1 MNIFNFRIIILLCI
15 LTVIGISMLVF
26 FLREKPIRKLM
37 DLSFVYLLLITFIM
51 YILVIKNFESVL
63 FPIFI
68 IIFINFLLTL
78 ITGISIVNNLLA
90 QHKEEEIKQ
99 EQVGDWGYDYD
110 TSDIQDDD
118 DDDMFKHLKNI
129 SDLELKEDVG
139 DTNIENIEL
148 KDDFVTDNILNDM
161 DDLSNNSR
169 NIKAEINNI
178 SNNIFSSTNDDLSS
192 DAEFDFEKMVKGLD
206 FKNEENEEYK
216 NNKLD
221 NNAHINNTNDTND
234 INDINDINYIDNS
247 NTNNNANTNKK
258 EDLFKDKKLK
268 INDIIELIKQQKLNN
283 NGEDKK

>member
-1 MNIFNFRIIILLCI
+1 
-15 LTVIGISMLVF
+15 MLVF

-37 DLSFVYLLLITFIM
+37 DLSFVYLLLITFIT

-90 QHKEEEIKQ
+90 QHKEEAIKQ
-99 EQVGDWGYDYD
+99 EQVNDWGYDYD

-129 SDLELKEDVG
+129 SDLELKKDVD

-148 KDDFVTDNILNDM
+148 KDDFDISNLLLDDKTDMQN
-161 DDLSNNSR
+161 NNSTTTKE
-169 NIKAEINNI
+169 IKDI
-178 SNNIFSSTNDDLSS
+178 SSNIFAKTDANSSGNTEDN
-192 DAEFDFEKMVKGLD
+192 ETFDFEKMVKDLD
-206 FKNEENEEYK
+206 FKNEENEEFK

-221 NNAHINNTNDTND
+221 NNTHTNETNNIN
-234 INDINDINYIDNS
+234 NS
-247 NTNNNANTNKK
+247 NTNHNINTNKK

-268 INDIIELIKQQKLNN
+268 INDIIDLIKQQKLDNK
-283 NGEDKK
+283 EEE

>member
-37 DLSFVYLLLITFIM
+37 DLSFVYLLLITFIT

-148 KDDFVTDNILNDM
+148 KDDFDISNLLLDDKTDMQN
-161 DDLSNNSR
+161 NNSTTTKE
-169 NIKAEINNI
+169 IKDI
-178 SNNIFSSTNDDLSS
+178 SSNIFAKTDGNSSS
-192 DAEFDFEKMVKGLD
+192 DTEDNETFDFEKMVKDLD
-206 FKNEENEEYK
+206 FKNEENEEFK

-221 NNAHINNTNDTND
+221 NNTHTNETNNINN
-234 INDINDINYIDNS
+234 S
-247 NTNNNANTNKK
+247 NANHNINTNKK

-268 INDIIELIKQQKLNN
+268 INDIIDLIKQQKLDNK
-283 NGEDKK
+283 EEE

>member
-37 DLSFVYLLLITFIM
+37 DLSFVYLLLITFIT

-90 QHKEEEIKQ
+90 QHKEEAIKQ
-99 EQVGDWGYDYD
+99 EQVNDWGYDYD

-129 SDLELKEDVG
+129 SDLELKKDVD

-148 KDDFVTDNILNDM
+148 KDDFDISNLLLDDKTDMQN
-161 DDLSNNSR
+161 NNSTTT
-169 NIKAEINNI
+169 KEIEDI
-178 SNNIFSSTNDDLSS
+178 SSNIFANTDANSSGNTEDN
-192 DAEFDFEKMVKGLD
+192 ETFDFEKMVKDLD
-206 FKNEENEEYK
+206 FKNEENEEFK
-216 NNKLD
+216 SNKLD
-221 NNAHINNTNDTND
+221 NNTHTNETNNIN
-234 INDINDINYIDNS
+234 NS
-247 NTNNNANTNKK
+247 NTNHNINTNKK
-258 EDLFKDKKLK
+258 EDLIKEKKLK
-268 INDIIELIKQQKLNN
+268 INDIIDLIKQQKLDNK
-283 NGEDKK
+283 EEE

>member
-37 DLSFVYLLLITFIM
+37 DLSFVYLLLITFIT

-90 QHKEEEIKQ
+90 QHKEEAIKQ
-99 EQVGDWGYDYD
+99 EQVNDWGYDYD

-129 SDLELKEDVG
+129 SDLELKKDVD

-148 KDDFVTDNILNDM
+148 KDDFDISNLLLDDKTDMQN
-161 DDLSNNSR
+161 NNSTTTKE
-169 NIKAEINNI
+169 IKDI
-178 SNNIFSSTNDDLSS
+178 SSNIFAKTDGNSSS
-192 DAEFDFEKMVKGLD
+192 DTENNETFDFEKMVKGLD
-206 FKNEENEEYK
+206 FKNEENEEFK
-216 NNKLD
+216 SNKLD
-221 NNAHINNTNDTND
+221 NNTHTNETNNIN
-234 INDINDINYIDNS
+234 NS
-247 NTNNNANTNKK
+247 NTNHNINTNKK

-268 INDIIELIKQQKLNN
+268 INDIIDLIKQQKLDNK
-283 NGEDKK
+283 EEE

>member
-37 DLSFVYLLLITFIM
+37 DLSFVYLLLITFIT
-51 YILVIKNFESVL
+51 YILVIKNFESIL

-90 QHKEEEIKQ
+90 QHKEEAIKQ
-99 EQVGDWGYDYD
+99 EQVNDWGYDYD

-129 SDLELKEDVG
+129 SDLELKKDVD

-148 KDDFVTDNILNDM
+148 KDDFDISNLLLDDKTDMQN
-161 DDLSNNSR
+161 NNSTTTKE
-169 NIKAEINNI
+169 IKDII
-178 SNNIFSSTNDDLSS
+178 SNIFAKTDANSSGNTEDN
-192 DAEFDFEKMVKGLD
+192 ETKKKKKMVKDLD
-206 FKNEENEEYK
+206 FKNEENEEFK

-221 NNAHINNTNDTND
+221 NNTHTNETNNIN
-234 INDINDINYIDNS
+234 NS
-247 NTNNNANTNKK
+247 NTNHNINTNKK

-268 INDIIELIKQQKLNN
+268 INDIIDLIKQQKLDNK
-283 NGEDKK
+283 EEE

>member
-37 DLSFVYLLLITFIM
+37 DLSFVYLLLITFIT

-90 QHKEEEIKQ
+90 QHKEEAIKQ
-99 EQVGDWGYDYD
+99 EQVNDWGYDYD

-129 SDLELKEDVG
+129 SDLELKKDVD

-148 KDDFVTDNILNDM
+148 KDDFDISNLLLDDKTDMQN
-161 DDLSNNSR
+161 NNSTTTKE
-169 NIKAEINNI
+169 IKDI
-178 SNNIFSSTNDDLSS
+178 SSNIFAKTDANSSGNTEDN
-192 DAEFDFEKMVKGLD
+192 ETFDFEKMVKDLD
-206 FKNEENEEYK
+206 FKNEENEEFK

-221 NNAHINNTNDTND
+221 NNTHTNETNNIN
-234 INDINDINYIDNS
+234 NS
-247 NTNNNANTNKK
+247 NTNHNINTNKK

-268 INDIIELIKQQKLNN
+268 INDIIDLIKQQKLDNK
-283 NGEDKK
+283 EEE

>member
-37 DLSFVYLLLITFIM
+37 DLSFVYLLLITFIT

-90 QHKEEEIKQ
+90 QHKEEAIKQ
-99 EQVGDWGYDYD
+99 EQVNDWGYDYD

-129 SDLELKEDVG
+129 SDLELKKDVD

-148 KDDFVTDNILNDM
+148 KDDFDISNLLLDDKTDMQN
-161 DDLSNNSR
+161 NNSTTTKE
-169 NIKAEINNI
+169 IKDI
-178 SNNIFSSTNDDLSS
+178 SSNIFAKTDGDSSS
-192 DAEFDFEKMVKGLD
+192 DTENNETFDFEKMVKGLD
-206 FKNEENEEYK
+206 FKNEENEEFK
-216 NNKLD
+216 SNKLD
-221 NNAHINNTNDTND
+221 NNTHTNETNNIN
-234 INDINDINYIDNS
+234 NS
-247 NTNNNANTNKK
+247 NTNHNINTNKK

-268 INDIIELIKQQKLNN
+268 INDIIDLIKQQKLDNK
-283 NGEDKK
+283 EEE

>member
-37 DLSFVYLLLITFIM
+37 DLSFVYLLLITFIT

-90 QHKEEEIKQ
+90 QHKEEAIKQ
-99 EQVGDWGYDYD
+99 EQVNDWGYDYD

-129 SDLELKEDVG
+129 SDLELKKDVD

-148 KDDFVTDNILNDM
+148 KDDFDISNLLLDDKTDMQN
-161 DDLSNNSR
+161 NNSTTTKE
-169 NIKAEINNI
+169 IKDI
-178 SNNIFSSTNDDLSS
+178 SSNIFAKTDDNSSS
-192 DAEFDFEKMVKGLD
+192 DTENNETFDFEKMVKGLD
-206 FKNEENEEYK
+206 FKNEENEEFK
-216 NNKLD
+216 SNKLD
-221 NNAHINNTNDTND
+221 NNTHTNETNNIN
-234 INDINDINYIDNS
+234 NS
-247 NTNNNANTNKK
+247 NTNHNINTNKK

-268 INDIIELIKQQKLNN
+268 INDIIDLIKQQKLDNK
-283 NGEDKK
+283 EEE